1 MNLFRFAAFI
11 AISFLAGCTD
21 AERASWVA
29 LGDPGTITCYS
40 GGQVIYE
47 GKSTGKIL
55 TESQSDGWLLQDA
68 ATGRLVR
75 VSGDCVIRN

>member
-1 MNLFRFAAFI
+1 MRNKIFSALTLL
-11 AISFLAGCTD
+11 LAGCTD

-29 LGDPGTITCYS
+29 FGDPGTIICYS
-40 GGQVIYE
+40 GGVVIYE

>member
-11 AISFLAGCTD
+11 AISFIAGCTD
-21 AERASWVA
+21 AELASFGA

-40 GGQVIYE
+40 GGVVIYE

-55 TESQSDGWLLQDA
+55 TESQSDGLLFQDA
-68 ATGRLVR
+68 TTRRLVR
-75 VSGDCVIRN
+75 VSGDCLIRN

>member
-1 MNLFRFAAFI
+1 MRNKIFSALTLL
-11 AISFLAGCTD
+11 LAGCTD
-21 AERASWVA
+21 AERVSWVA

-55 TESQSDGWLLQDA
+55 TESHGWLLQDA